1 MQIDY
6 LPLMAFNNI
15 TLLRSYQ
22 RKKKKEKRE
31 KKIIRISQI
40 NETWLF
46 KSLTIIFILLD
57 EALGNGFKLN

>member
-22 RKKKKEKRE
+22 RKKEKKEKQ
-31 KKIIRISQI
+31 KIRISQI
-40 NETWLF
+40 NKTWLF
-46 KSLTIIFILLD
+46 KSLTIIFVLLD
-57 EALGNGFKLN
+57 EALGNGVKLN

>member
-22 RKKKKEKRE
+22 RKKETKEKQ
-31 KKIIRISQI
+31 KIRISQI
-40 NETWLF
+40 NKTWLF
-46 KSLTIIFILLD
+46 KSLTIIFVLLD
-57 EALGNGFKLN
+57 ETLGNGVKLN

>member
-22 RKKKKEKRE
+22 RKKETRE
-31 KKIIRISQI
+31 KQKIRISQI
-40 NETWLF
+40 NKTWLF
-46 KSLTIIFILLD
+46 KSLTIIFVLLD
-57 EALGNGFKLN
+57 ETLGNGVKLN

>member
-22 RKKKKEKRE
+22 RKKERKEKQ
-31 KKIIRISQI
+31 KIRISQI
-40 NETWLF
+40 NKTWLF
-46 KSLTIIFILLD
+46 KSLTIIFVLLD
-57 EALGNGFKLN
+57 EALGNGVKLN

>member
-22 RKKKKEKRE
+22 RKKETKEKQ
-31 KKIIRISQI
+31 KIRISQI
-40 NETWLF
+40 NKTWLF
-46 KSLTIIFILLD
+46 KSLTIIFVLLD
-57 EALGNGFKLN
+57 EALGNGVKLN

>member
-22 RKKKKEKRE
+22 RKTETKEKQ
-31 KKIIRISQI
+31 KIRISQI
-40 NETWLF
+40 NKTWLF
-46 KSLTIIFILLD
+46 KSLTIIFVLLD
-57 EALGNGFKLN
+57 EALGNGVKLN